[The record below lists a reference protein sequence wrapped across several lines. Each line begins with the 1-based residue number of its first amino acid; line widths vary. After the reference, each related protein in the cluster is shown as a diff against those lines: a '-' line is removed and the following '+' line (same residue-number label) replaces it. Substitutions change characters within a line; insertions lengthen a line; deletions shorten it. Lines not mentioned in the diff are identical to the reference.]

1 MATHGSIVRVIRW
14 SARIWGTGAAL
25 FWGAFFVEHLAWF
38 SVGSPTPPLHVWLQ
52 QGLHAAMIV
61 GLLAAWQYERVAGA
75 VALLASIV
83 FFASVAGP
91 RFWPFVATTVPPALA
106 FIYCGIRSAA
116 R

>member
-1 MATHGSIVRVIRW
+1 MATRKSAIAVIRW

-25 FWGAFFVEHLAWF
+25 VWGAFFVEHLAWF
-38 SVGSPTPPLHVWLQ
+38 SGGSATPPLRVWLE
-52 QGLHAAMIV
+52 QGLHFAMV
-61 GLLAAWQYERVAGA
+61 AGLLAAWRYERVAGA
-75 VALLASIV
+75 VALVASIV

-106 FIYCGIRSAA
+106 FIYCGMRSAA